1 MHPILIECLNAGVLT
16 GSRAFNCHKSD
27 SDWDIV
33 LTKSAIPKSLDNI
46 SYNICASYQTNDEPS
61 DADGIDNL
69 GEMYDG
75 TIWGPILSILK
86 YYIDDTDDT
95 VINLFVYPDSELHIV
110 RKFTQVNARMMFSL
124 TQQERDHK
132 PTRVTKFKEI
142 LEDLNIT

>member
-1 MHPILIECLNAGVLT
+1 MHPILVECLNAGVLT

-33 LTKSAIPKSLDNI
+33 LTESGIPKSLNDINCEV
-46 SYNICASYQTNDEPS
+46 CASWELHTKPS
-61 DADGIDNL
+61 EADGIDNPE
-69 GEMYDG
+69 EMYDG

-86 YYIDDTDDT
+86 YYVDDI
-95 VINLFVYPDSELHIV
+95 VINLFVYPDDELNTV

-124 TQQERDHK
+124 TQQEREHK
-132 PTRVTKFKEI
+132 PTRITKFKEI